1 MEVLLLVVAN
11 FSRKNVA
18 DVKIIV
24 YLCSRKKSKSQKVKG
39 RKSKV
44 KSRKAKGLTPK
55 P

>member
-24 YLCSRKKSKSQKVKG
+24 YLCSRKKSKSQRSKVESQ
-39 RKSKV
+39 KSKG
-44 KSRKAKGLTPK
+44 KGL
-55 P
+55 